1 MTEFHC
7 RLCAAPLTESFCDL
21 GQSPLANSF
30 LETIGDAQSEAF
42 FPLHVRVCTE
52 CHLAQLPAM
61 ETPQN
66 IFSNYAYFSSFA
78 DGWVAHCSDFAESA
92 SKRFSL
98 DAQHRVIE
106 IASNDGGML
115 AAFARHG
122 AQILGI
128 EPAANVAQAA
138 MARGVPTRIAFF
150 GSRLA
155 GEMIEEGIAA
165 DLLIANNV
173 LAHVPDLNDFVRG
186 LSALLGPAGV
196 LSIEFPS
203 LLRLIEENQYDT
215 IYHEHFS
222 YFSMLTA
229 ENILARHG
237 LAIFDV
243 EDLATHGG
251 SMRIY
256 AQHAATGRLPL
267 SPRLASVR
275 QREAAAKLDKL
286 ETYRN
291 FGVRVRKHRK
301 NLLDLLHTAR
311 NSGHSIVAY
320 GAPAKGNTLL
330 NYCGIGQDVIEYTVD
345 RNPRKQN
352 RFLPGSHI
360 PVRHPDL
367 IRETRP
373 DYVLILPWNWKDE
386 IIADLAYIR
395 EWGGRFIVPV
405 PQPEVIE

>member
-1 MTEFHC
+1 MTEHDC

-30 LETIGDAQSEAF
+30 LATIDDARNEAF

-66 IFSNYAYFSSFA
+66 IFSDYAYFSSFA
-78 DGWVAHCSDFAESA
+78 DGWVAHCRDFAESA
-92 SKRFSL
+92 SKRFNIT
-98 DAQHRVIE
+98 AQQHVIE
-106 IASNDGGML
+106 IASNDGCML
-115 AAFARHG
+115 GAFARHG
-122 AQILGI
+122 TQILGI

-138 MARGVPTRIAFF
+138 IAQGVPTRIAFF

-155 GEMIEEGIAA
+155 GQMRDEGISA

-186 LSALLGPAGV
+186 LSTLLGPAGA

-203 LLRLIEENQYDT
+203 LLRLIDENQYDT

-229 ENILARHG
+229 ENVLARHG

-256 AQHAATGRLPL
+256 AQHASTGRLPL
-267 SPRLASVR
+267 SPRLAAVR

-291 FGVRVRKHRK
+291 FGARVREHRK
-301 NLLDLLHTAR
+301 KLLDLLHTAKA
-311 NSGHSIVAY
+311 SGRAIVAY

-330 NYCGIGQDVIEYTVD
+330 NYCGIGQDTIDYTVD
-345 RNPRKQN
+345 RNPRKQG

-360 PVRHPDL
+360 PVRHPDF
-367 IRETRP
+367 IHQTRP
-373 DYVLILPWNWKDE
+373 DYVLILPWNWKEE

>member
-1 MTEFHC
+1 MTRYHC

-52 CHLAQLPAM
+52 CRLAQLPAM

-66 IFSNYAYFSSFA
+66 IFSDYAYFSSFA
-78 DGWVAHCSDFAESA
+78 DGWVAHCSDFAGSA

-98 DAQHRVIE
+98 AARHRVIE
-106 IASNDGGML
+106 IASNDGCML
-115 AAFARHG
+115 GAFASHG
-122 AQILGI
+122 TQILGI

-138 MARGVPTRIAFF
+138 IAQGVPTRIAFF
-150 GSRLA
+150 GARLA
-155 GEMIEEGIAA
+155 GAMSAEGISA

-186 LSALLGPAGV
+186 LSILLGPAGV

-251 SMRIY
+251 SLRIY
-256 AQHAATGRLPL
+256 AQHAATGGWPL
-267 SPRLASVR
+267 SPRVAAVR
-275 QREAAAKLDKL
+275 QREADAKLDHI

-291 FGVRVRKHRK
+291 FDARVREHRK
-301 NLLDLLHTAR
+301 KLLDLLRTAR
-311 NSGHSIVAY
+311 ANGQTIAAY

-330 NYCGIGQDVIEYTVD
+330 NYCGIGRDVIDYTVD

-360 PVRHPDL
+360 PVRHPDF
-367 IRETRP
+367 IRQTRP

-405 PQPEVIE
+405 PQPEVIK